1 MKNILLNLAIFTLTF
16 ASFAIHAEET
26 KNNLEAHVHGVSELM
41 IVAEGSEFEIQF
53 KSPAMN
59 LVGFEYQAKSSKETA
74 TVEKVA
80 STLRQ
85 HDALFL
91 MSDTNCKQT
100 NTTVDLSKI
109 IDADHHDNNHKNNSK
124 DDKNVHHHDEHES
137 HEEHDGN
144 HSEIMATYYYD
155 CQDSSS
161 LPSITVNL
169 FEFFTG
175 IEEINTMWVNQ
186 TRQGAITL
194 NPSYRIINF

>member
-1 MKNILLNLAIFTLTF
+1 MKNILLNLAIFNLSF
-16 ASFAIHAEET
+16 ASFVIHAEKT

-41 IVAEGSEFEIQF
+41 IVAEGSELEIQF

-59 LVGFEYQAKSSKETA
+59 LVGFEHKAKSSKDIA
-74 TVEKVA
+74 TVEKAA

-91 MSDTNCKQT
+91 MSDTNCKQM
-100 NTTVDLSKI
+100 NTSVDLSKI
-109 IDADHHDNNHKNNSK
+109 IDADHHDNDHKDNSK
-124 DDKNVHHHDEHES
+124 DDEHES
-137 HEEHDGN
+137 HAEHDGN
-144 HSEIMATYYYD
+144 HSEIMVTYHYH
-155 CQDSSS
+155 CQESSS

-186 TRQGAITL
+186 TGQGAITL
-194 NPSYRIINF
+194 RHNNRIINL